1 MTLNLKIP
9 IKGSSP
15 KKFQSMVPNSG
26 FYRFLSTPSAASVD
40 CANSDRVSHGFLF
53 LTVPCVPCQQL
64 ASPLE
69 NEECIIALSA
79 QFTTE
84 ALLRHSF
91 FQVILYSYLVLQ
103 LELGHFSESSLVH
116 SQLTVH
122 KIKYDFLREGFC
134 CMELPPTHEL

>member
-1 MTLNLKIP
+1 MSSYGREYSHHLCVRNQIELLFSTKHCPHEREIFEWWSRPETLKGPLWYNTQSKKIP

-91 FQVILYSYLVLQ
+91 F
-103 LELGHFSESSLVH
+103 
-116 SQLTVH
+116 
-122 KIKYDFLREGFC
+122 
-134 CMELPPTHEL
+134 